1 MSYKSVDVSSN
12 ICNDNKYTVE
22 LLIHDPRQ
30 TGQWLEH
37 KTNQQSEEQENS
49 F

>member
-12 ICNDNKYTVE
+12 ICNYNKHILE
-22 LLIHDPRQ
+22 PLIHDPRQ
-30 TGQWLEH
+30 TGQRLER
-37 KTNQQSEEQENS
+37 KTSQQSEEQENS